1 MVGKLTYGKKQ
12 WESLDSRMR
21 SIIPPLHAAML
32 DILPMVDA
40 DTEAFN
46 DYMVKQI
53 IVVIASFISPVS
65 RQL

>member
-12 WESLDSRMR
+12 WESLDTRMR
-21 SIIPPLHAAML
+21 SIIPPLHSAML

>member
-12 WESLDSRMR
+12 WESLDTRMR

-32 DILPMVDA
+32 DIIPMVDA

-46 DYMVKQI
+46 EYMVKEI
-53 IVVIASFISPVS
+53 I
-65 RQL
+65 

>member
-12 WESLDSRMR
+12 WESLDTRMR
-21 SIIPPLHAAML
+21 SIIPPLHSAML

-46 DYMVKQI
+46 DYMVKKFI
-53 IVVIASFISPVS
+53 LVMASFI
-65 RQL
+65 

>member
-12 WESLDSRMR
+12 WESLDTRMR
-21 SIIPPLHAAML
+21 SIIPPLHSAML

-46 DYMVKQI
+46 DNMVEQI
-53 IVVIASFISPVS
+53 ILVIASFISPVS

>member
-12 WESLDSRMR
+12 WEPLDTRMR

-46 DYMVKQI
+46 DYMVNH
-53 IVVIASFISPVS
+53 FINGFIY
-65 RQL
+65 LIFF